1 MRSTSGRKP
10 EVQHLVG
17 LVEHQRVDLAE
28 GEVAL
33 LGEVEQAAGGADHDV
48 DALAQGG
55 ELRLVGAATV
65 DRDDPDAEVAARV
78 GEVLGDLDAELAGG
92 HHDEGLRHV
101 AGAVGGLAVGG
112 GGRALGG
119 RHEPLQQRH
128 AEAERLAHAGAGL
141 ADDVLAR
148 QRERERE
155 LLDGERADD
164 ARFGQRLHDLGADA
178 ELGEGGGVLADR
190 GACLERVR
198 FEGLFGG
205 FGGDLWGDFGGVFGR
220 DGQGDRLSPRAFA
233 RGRLVDRPRRGRRPG
248 RRADKA
254 LHAQCR
260 LRLPGTS
267 GGRGKARSRRAAAHH
282 TRTALPTSGCGPA
295 SPVT

>member
-1 MRSTSGRKP
+1 MVWRCGGQHPHDALDVGQEP

-55 ELRLVGAATV
+55 ELRLVGAAAV

-119 RHEPLQQRH
+119 RHEPLQQRN

-155 LLDGERADD
+155 GLDGERADD

-178 ELGEGGGVLADR
+178 RAR
-190 GACLERVR
+190 RR
-198 FEGLFGG
+198 
-205 FGGDLWGDFGGVFGR
+205 WG
-220 DGQGDRLSPRAFA
+220 S
-233 RGRLVDRPRRGRRPG
+233 
-248 RRADKA
+248 
-254 LHAQCR
+254 
-260 LRLPGTS
+260 LR
-267 GGRGKARSRRAAAHH
+267 
-282 TRTALPTSGCGPA
+282 
-295 SPVT
+295 